1 METEGDAYGTNEGS
15 VVGTGPYK
23 FVSWAADSQIVL
35 EKNEYWWGGADNLA
49 IDKINFY
56 VMKDASTIALA
67 VKSGTIDFAPG
78 ITNDVL
84 PTYESLSNYNIIH
97 DFETSTVFIALN
109 TQVAPFDD
117 VNARKA
123 LAYCID
129 SSLVQQSI
137 GGEYSAKLDVT
148 CLSDNMYYMD
158 PDKWHTAVSEMED
171 YTVQDYDKAKEY
183 LAKSKYPDG
192 FEFDF
197 YTLSANVPEA
207 ELIQSMVGEIGIK
220 MNIKEILSAD
230 MFSYLYGFNEDE
242 NGNRPYQAF
251 GSSWVSDYLDPVGN
265 LKTMFH
271 SSNTVPGCANQAMW
285 KNADFDALI
294 DKSYETTDDS
304 KRVEYFIE
312 ASKIAADDCAY
323 IPLYVPESVYA
334 VSDKFTFT
342 PSPQSFWNFSYTDF
356 QVNK

>member
-1 METEGDAYGTNEGS
+1 
-15 VVGTGPYK
+15 
-23 FVSWAADSQIVL
+23 
-35 EKNEYWWGGADNLA
+35 
-49 IDKINFY
+49 
-56 VMKDASTIALA
+56 
-67 VKSGTIDFAPG
+67 
-78 ITNDVL
+78 
-84 PTYESLSNYNIIH
+84 
-97 DFETSTVFIALN
+97 
-109 TQVAPFDD
+109 
-117 VNARKA
+117 
-123 LAYCID
+123 
-129 SSLVQQSI
+129 
-137 GGEYSAKLDVT
+137 
-148 CLSDNMYYMD
+148 MYYMD

-294 DKSYETTDDS
+294 DKSYETTDDCQCHKWIRNYS
-304 KRVEYFIE
+304 LN
-312 ASKIAADDCAY
+312 KITGKYQSSD
-323 IPLYVPESVYA
+323 
-334 VSDKFTFT
+334 VSTRPIWAFFL
-342 PSPQSFWNFSYTDF
+342 SFSGLSISL
-356 QVNK
+356 